1 LTLGCQLGGFPLC
14 EKIRELD
21 KAVQIIFIFYQ
32 IQFETLLVIEHEI
45 NVLVVK
51 GEGGAAVATA
61 YFQPK

>member
-1 LTLGCQLGGFPLC
+1 
-14 EKIRELD
+14 
-21 KAVQIIFIFYQ
+21 
-32 IQFETLLVIEHEI
+32 VIEHEI